1 MKQIRQLAVV
11 ISILVITGLFT
22 TQATAQT
29 NFERGQIGINAGFAY
44 GFDMEEP
51 GIRVGATYFLSEN
64 IRVGA
69 DLTYWLVDSDMDY
82 DMGVDIT
89 FLEFNGN
96 FHYLFLQENGLIIY
110 GIGALGL
117 HYADVSYDM
126 EEWGGPSYGY
136 SDTELGLGIGGGIEY
151 SLGGVS
157 IFAEPKLFLS
167 GFDQLKF
174 NAGVRFYL

>member
-1 MKQIRQLAVV
+1 MKQVRQFAMF
-11 ISILVITGLFT
+11 ISILIITGLFAS
-22 TQATAQT
+22 QASAQT
-29 NFERGQIGINAGFAY
+29 NFERGQIGVNAGFAY
-44 GFDMEEP
+44 GFTIEEP
-51 GIRVGATYFLSEN
+51 GIRVGATYFLSEDM
-64 IRVGA
+64 RVGA
-69 DLTYWLVDSDMDY
+69 DLTYWLVDSY
-82 DMGVDIT
+82 SGVNVT
-89 FLEFNGN
+89 YLEFNGN
-96 FHYLFLQENGLIIY
+96 FHYLFHQEDELMVY

-117 HYADVSYDM
+117 HYADVSYDSG
-126 EEWGGPSYGY
+126 EWGGGPVSH